1 MRQIYLFRLSC
12 AAIISILLSLSGC
25 STWSSRDLLTGRQ
38 TRVKTISPSCL
49 KLSKLPPTPAVQD
62 SAVVVLKAAFKRV
75 RTGTPMIFSEL
86 EPRVQMAMKDKV
98 GAPILHVELE
108 SLVKPDTP
116 GVDAPSANN
125 QLQEAKAELAQ
136 KEKVKVAA
144 RDNSAIKIDT
154 VQQELAK
161 RIPWLIDGS
170 QDYVVHQSKM
180 PGADQAAKAGLDV
193 IKLMIDKK
201 ATLLAV
207 NTGERITTFGP
218 ADQATIRPSMQQFAS
233 FEPFRLV
240 TLLTAR
246 QIMEELK
253 ASQPKETPK
262 LIALVATFN
271 ASVFLAT
278 YFDEY
283 FRAGQFVQVSVN
295 QKSLEDDVIQ
305 QFESKLKTPLTDGAK
320 DQLRQAVDNVCKNS
334 PDHCTALPALGSE
347 GFTTLFGQSIQF
359 GGISVAFDGASPK
372 APWRPTIS
380 TPSVGVLGPQLMQV
394 LVEAMFDANGQ
405 HPPGLKTSTACAKNL
420 FQVDDSNEPQ
430 CVEASQ
436 ADAKWE
442 RTNRLGNATQAL
454 VTAGVGTLIRG
465 ANIGA
470 LNNETVANTVETF
483 AGVTMRKAVQQVMW
497 FCNAPTSVSVE
508 AP

>member
-1 MRQIYLFRLSC
+1 MRQIVLFRLSC
-12 AAIISILLSLSGC
+12 AVIVSILLSLSGC

-38 TRVKTISPSCL
+38 TRVKTIPPRCL
-49 KLSKLPPTPAVQD
+49 NLLPTPAIEGSD
-62 SAVVVLKAAFKRV
+62 LVVLKAAFKRV
-75 RTGTPMIFSEL
+75 RTGTPMIPTGP
-86 EPRVQMAMKDKV
+86 EPRVKMAMKDKV

-108 SLVKPDTP
+108 SLVKPDRP
-116 GVDAPSANN
+116 EVDAPLTNN
-125 QLQEAKAELAQ
+125 QLQEAKVELAV
-136 KEKVKVAA
+136 KENVQVAA
-144 RDNSAIKIDT
+144 RDTSTLKTESVA
-154 VQQELAK
+154 QELAK

-170 QDYVVHQSKM
+170 QDYVVLQSKM

-201 ATLLAV
+201 ATLLAA

-218 ADQATIRPSMQQFAS
+218 ADQATMRPSMQQFAS

-246 QIMEELK
+246 QIMDELK
-253 ASQPKETPK
+253 GSQPKETPK
-262 LIALVATFN
+262 LVALVATFN

-283 FRAGQFVQVSVN
+283 LRAGQFVQVSVN

-305 QFESKLKTPLTDGAK
+305 QFDSKMKTPLTDDAK
-320 DQLRQAVDNVCKNS
+320 NQLRQAVGNVCKNTPS
-334 PDHCTALPALGSE
+334 HCTALPTLGSE

-405 HPPGLKTSTACAKNL
+405 HPPGLKTSTACTKNL
-420 FQVDDSNEPQ
+420 FQFDDSNEPQ

-436 ADAKWE
+436 ANAKWE

-465 ANIGA
+465 ANVGA
-470 LNNETVANTVETF
+470 LNNEAIANTVETF

>member
-1 MRQIYLFRLSC
+1 M
-12 AAIISILLSLSGC
+12 AMKEK
-25 STWSSRDLLTGRQ
+25 
-38 TRVKTISPSCL
+38 V
-49 KLSKLPPTPAVQD
+49 
-62 SAVVVLKAAFKRV
+62 
-75 RTGTPMIFSEL
+75 GTPILHAEL
-86 EPRVQMAMKDKV
+86 EP
-98 GAPILHVELE
+98 LVE
-108 SLVKPDTP
+108 PDTP
-116 GVDAPSANN
+116 GVDAPSANK
-125 QLQEAKAELAQ
+125 QLQQAKVALAL
-136 KEKVKVAA
+136 KDNSPVAA
-144 RDNSAIKIDT
+144 RDNSNLKAES
-154 VQQELAK
+154 VAQELAK
-161 RIPWLIDGS
+161 RIPWLVDGS
-170 QDYVVHQSKM
+170 QDYVVQQSTM
-180 PGADQAAKAGLDV
+180 PGADQAARAGLDV

-207 NTGERITTFGP
+207 NTGERNTTFGP
-218 ADQATIRPSMQQFAS
+218 DDQARIRPSMQQFAS

-246 QIMEELK
+246 RIMDELQVP
-253 ASQPKETPK
+253 QPKETPK

-305 QFESKLKTPLTDGAK
+305 QFESKLKTPLSDGEK
-320 DQLRQAVDNVCKNS
+320 NKLRQAVDNVCKS
-334 PDHCTALPALGSE
+334 PPDHCTALPALGSE

-420 FQVDDSNEPQ
+420 FQVEDSDEAQ

-465 ANIGA
+465 ANVGA
-470 LNNETVANTVETF
+470 LNNEAVANTVETF
-483 AGVTMRKAVQQVMW
+483 AGVTMRKSVQQVMW

-508 AP
+508 VP